1 MSINTSS
8 DGRLVHFPGKT
19 VLSRQEAMH
28 YLGVSRMAFLA
39 LRTLRCTPRPRLLD
53 GRSVYREEELERF
66 KTGLLQAVGVS
77 QTDTPYQQTRHTPH
91 LAPLQAQPVP
101 QTPPAPHID
110 PLMQLLARAAI
121 RHRVVLLVLWGM
133 VFVGGLCTLILF

>member
-1 MSINTSS
+1 MSTNTSS

-39 LRTLRCTPRPRLLD
+39 LRTLRCTPRPRQLD

-66 KTGLLQAVGVS
+66 KTGLLQAVGVQS
-77 QTDTPYQQTRHTPH
+77 STSFYRRIM
-91 LAPLQAQPVP
+91 
-101 QTPPAPHID
+101 PPAAILPKVNSTPETD
-110 PLMQLLARAAI
+110 PLMQLLAYATI
-121 RHRVVLLVLWGM
+121 RHRLILLILWSM
-133 VFVGGLCTLILF
+133 VCFGSLCTLILF

>member
-39 LRTLRCTPRPRLLD
+39 LRTLRCIPRPPPLD
-53 GRSVYREEELERF
+53 GRAAVRVEQLEPVF
-66 KTGLLQAVGVS
+66 Y
-77 QTDTPYQQTRHTPH
+77 TPLP
-91 LAPLQAQPVP
+91 APT
-101 QTPPAPHID
+101 TPPHIASR
-110 PLMQLLARAAI
+110 PVLEKKYSI
-121 RHRVVLLVLWGM
+121 RNYTM
-133 VFVGGLCTLILF
+133 

>member
-91 LAPLQAQPVP
+91 LRGGGGGGGGGAG
-101 QTPPAPHID
+101 
-110 PLMQLLARAAI
+110 R
-121 RHRVVLLVLWGM
+121 GG
-133 VFVGGLCTLILF
+133 VGGGGGGRGGGGG